1 MVILPKKDLKIKKMN
16 TENNKIIAEF
26 MEFKQCKGIRSEL
39 GKYFDYFR
47 KRKLKTE
54 ENMYTKEQ
62 LIKAIQLARLGI
74 LNNEVID
81 YQSIS
86 GLTEICTYDLKE
98 AYTDEEI
105 VSKVLK

>member
-1 MVILPKKDLKIKKMN
+1 MAINN
-16 TENNKIIAEF
+16 T
-26 MEFKQCKGIRSEL
+26 
-39 GKYFDYFR
+39 D

-74 LNNEVID
+74 LDNEIID

-86 GLTEICTYDLKE
+86 GLTEICTYNLEE
-98 AYTDEEI
+98 AYTDDEI
-105 VSKVLK
+105 LSKL

>member
-1 MVILPKKDLKIKKMN
+1 
-16 TENNKIIAEF
+16 
-26 MEFKQCKGIRSEL
+26 
-39 GKYFDYFR
+39 
-47 KRKLKTE
+47 
-54 ENMYTKEQ
+54 MYTKEQ

-74 LNNEVID
+74 LDNEVID

-105 VSKVLK
+105 ISKVLK